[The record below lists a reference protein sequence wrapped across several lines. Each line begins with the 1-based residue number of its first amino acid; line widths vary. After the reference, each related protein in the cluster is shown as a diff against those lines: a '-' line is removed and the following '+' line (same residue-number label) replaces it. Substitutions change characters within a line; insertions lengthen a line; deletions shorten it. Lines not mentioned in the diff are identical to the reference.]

1 MNQLI
6 SIQIKT
12 RSVFMGSKAFFMKD
26 KLNDPTGVIASIAW
40 YHPIQKK
47 WNPQSFFFKCS
58 SSTSFYVEV

>member
-1 MNQLI
+1 
-6 SIQIKT
+6 
-12 RSVFMGSKAFFMKD
+12 MGSKAFFMKD